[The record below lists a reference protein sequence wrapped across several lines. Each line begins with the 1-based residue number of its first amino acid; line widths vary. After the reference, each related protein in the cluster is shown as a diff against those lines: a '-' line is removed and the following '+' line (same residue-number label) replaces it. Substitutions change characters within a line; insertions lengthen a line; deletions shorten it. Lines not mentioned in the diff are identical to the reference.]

1 MEALA
6 GQPIE
11 GAGTA
16 ESTWRAAPCLSELPR
31 VTLAQLLHGS
41 QRLVVVAPHPDDEV
55 LGCGGLIAAA
65 HAAGMPVLIIA
76 LTDGEQA
83 YPDEPGWRPQV
94 LGPARRL
101 ELEAA
106 ARQLGVVPGALTH
119 LALGDGAL
127 AVCEARMAAALG
139 DLITAQDM
147 VLVTWERDGHP
158 DHEAASRATHA
169 ACKAQSAQRLQYP
182 VWAWH
187 WSRPEDG
194 VFADGTAVRF
204 DLSPAVRSAKQRA
217 IACFATQLGH
227 CTPAVAEPIL
237 PPSVLERFARPFEV
251 FIQ

>member
-1 MEALA
+1 MEDLA
-6 GQPIE
+6 GQPIQ
-11 GAGTA
+11 GMGTTEA
-16 ESTWRAAPCLSELPR
+16 TWRAAPCLIELPR
-31 VTLAQLLHGS
+31 ATLSQLLQGS

-65 HAAGMPVLIIA
+65 RVAGVPVLIIA

-83 YPDEPGWRPQV
+83 YPDEPGWYPQV

-101 ELEAA
+101 ELQAA
-106 ARQLGVVPGALTH
+106 AQQLGVLPGALTH

-127 AVCEARMAAALG
+127 AACEAHMAEAIG
-139 DLITAQDM
+139 DLITAQDT

-158 DHEAASRATHA
+158 DHEAAARATSA
-169 ACKAQSAQRLQYP
+169 ACKAQSARCLQYP

-187 WSRPEDG
+187 WSHPDDG
-194 VFADGTAVRF
+194 VFADGTALRL
-204 DLSPAVRSAKQRA
+204 DLSPAVQSAKQRA
-217 IACFATQLGH
+217 ITCFSTQLGD

-251 FIQ
+251 FIR

>member
-1 MEALA
+1 MEDLA

-11 GAGTA
+11 GAGTPEA
-16 ESTWRAAPCLSELPR
+16 AWRAAPCLHELPR
-31 VTLAQLLHGS
+31 ATLSQLMQGG

-65 HAAGMPVLIIA
+65 RAAGMPVLIIA

-94 LGPARRL
+94 LGPARRR

-106 ARQLGVVPGALTH
+106 MQELDVLPGALVH

-127 AVCEARMAAALG
+127 AACEVRMAAAIG
-139 DLITAQDM
+139 DLITAQDTL
-147 VLVTWERDGHP
+147 LVTWERDGHP
-158 DHEAASRATHA
+158 DHEAASRATAA
-169 ACKAQSAQRLQYP
+169 ACKAQSARRLQYP

-187 WSRPEDG
+187 WSRPHDA
-194 VFADGTAVRF
+194 VFTEATALRL
-204 DLSPAVRSAKQRA
+204 DLSPALLSAKQRA

-227 CTPAVAEPIL
+227 CTPAVADPIL

-251 FIQ
+251 FIR